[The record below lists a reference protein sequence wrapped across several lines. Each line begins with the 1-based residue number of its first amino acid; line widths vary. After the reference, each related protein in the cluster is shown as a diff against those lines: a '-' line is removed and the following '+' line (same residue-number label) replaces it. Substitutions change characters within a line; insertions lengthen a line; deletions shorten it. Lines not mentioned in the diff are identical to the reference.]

1 MTDITLP
8 EKYDVIT
15 AAALASASADPV
27 SVARD
32 IMRDGRISMH
42 GPEHHYLDGAAFI
55 AAYRDAGG
63 EIDAAACL
71 KALAARVVSM
81 PGAMCGL
88 WGVCGAAASVGA
100 AMSVIRGTGPLS
112 ADAGYGDNM
121 AFTSS
126 VLAEMSRIG
135 GPRCCKRNAFLSLRI
150 GAVFAREKLGVPMA
164 VSDEYCD
171 FSRDNGTCLKSAC
184 PFYPH
189 GGRIG

>member
-55 AAYRDAGG
+55 AAYRNAGG

-88 WGVCGAAASVGA
+88 WGVCLRCGSVGGRGNVRHTRYGAAERRCRLRRQYGVY
-100 AMSVIRGTGPLS
+100 VVR
-112 ADAGYGDNM
+112 AGGNEQDRR
-121 AFTSS
+121 
-126 VLAEMSRIG
+126 AEM
-135 GPRCCKRNAFLSLRI
+135 L
-150 GAVFAREKLGVPMA
+150 
-164 VSDEYCD
+164 
-171 FSRDNGTCLKSAC
+171 
-184 PFYPH
+184 
-189 GGRIG
+189 